1 MKRINT
7 FKALLH
13 FALVALV
20 MMPAVLTTAAEKILA
35 EEIGLAE
42 GNLSAEKKAG
52 ESMVFDS
59 RVYVNKGEQREG
71 RVRKSVAIRKND
83 MKKSVTIR
91 GRVVDEKGV
100 GIEGVVV
107 SEGFNVARSG
117 RMGEFNLERS
127 PRAKFVFIST
137 PSGYEH
143 IGPFYYTLEPAN
155 RIQAD
160 SPSDAAKSNNDKK
173 NISNKVIGEQHKN
186 LPDSNSD
193 KKNTSNKVIGEQHK
207 NLTDSNND
215 KQNISNKV
223 IGDQYKSLSESNI
236 SQNKTGSSGQSEI
249 LFPLRKTEKE
259 SNLFI
264 HTGDTEESV
273 YRDWMDIFKENIA
286 NNDYAFVL
294 FNGDICYEPGLRLHA
309 EHFTTDKLGVRIVY
323 SVGNH
328 DLVDGAYGEELFE
341 QLFGPVW
348 YSFNVGGVHFINTPV
363 LIGDRKPSY
372 NADDMYNWMRKDLES
387 IPEGTPVVLFNHHLL
402 GFEQKFKLKTE
413 TQELDLGKYNLK
425 GYLHAHYH
433 TNLFHKTDR
442 GVAVM
447 ATMSPNKGGKD
458 HSPSSFR
465 VVEFNTLGN
474 LSTHLKYSPL
484 RKHIVANAFLMAG
497 GEVCNVVAAIYDT
510 PSEVT
515 EATLMI
521 AGAEFQ
527 LTQNSSW
534 SWSTTFV
541 PGIEAKNIMR
551 PAERL
556 NKNLLNPVVI
566 ESKAIRHNDQ
576 PKLRVKFS
584 DGSTVITIVNILEG
598 ANSEIVKTTQPGTN
612 ENAAISTTKNSP
624 KIEWV
629 KNLGG
634 NIFMTSPLITQNLV
648 ISATTDDN
656 MALDAAICALDRVT
670 GEVAWKFNTHNSVK
684 NNLHLYNGVVFAAD
698 AEGFVYAI
706 DAQSGELKWERPLRQ
721 NIIQYPYTQGVVVS
735 RGVVYAGQGYYLTAL
750 DAVNGEVLWVNTH
763 WRGDV
768 ATVANPIVD
777 ETNNIL
783 LTAAYWTGR
792 FAHDATT
799 GKLIW
804 EKRDGDT
811 RYADNS
817 PVLFDGKF
825 YYASPG
831 FITEVDPMSG
841 EELMKFKIDYR
852 INSNSRPLVTE
863 KYYITGTT
871 DKGVVAYDR
880 SNGYKELW
888 NFKTNPALLYTAPYT
903 KDFQMTVDGGVA
915 LKGNNLYFGANDGYI
930 YCVDVRNGRFIW
942 RINTGSPILGNLV
955 IEGETLYIADFAG
968 NLWAVKI

>member
-1 MKRINT
+1 MKRINKFRT
-7 FKALLH
+7 LLH
-13 FALVALV
+13 FALVALMMMSAVV
-20 MMPAVLTTAAEKILA
+20 MTAEA
-35 EEIGLAE
+35 
-42 GNLSAEKKAG
+42 
-52 ESMVFDS
+52 
-59 RVYVNKGEQREG
+59 
-71 RVRKSVAIRKND
+71 
-83 MKKSVTIR
+83 IR

-117 RMGEFNLERS
+117 RMGEFSLERS

-143 IGPFYYTLEPAN
+143 IGPFYYKLEPA
-155 RIQAD
+155 ITSQTH
-160 SPSDAAKSNNDKK
+160 SSSKEPH
-173 NISNKVIGEQHKN
+173 VH
-186 LPDSNSD
+186 
-193 KKNTSNKVIGEQHK
+193 TSNGSGVHVE
-207 NLTDSNND
+207 TSSSNRTNV
-215 KQNISNKV
+215 Q
-223 IGDQYKSLSESNI
+223 KSSSKE
-236 SQNKTGSSGQSEI
+236 THVHTSSGNGAHVEASTSNGSQLEI

-309 EHFTTDKLGVRIVY
+309 EHFTTGKLGVRIVY

-328 DLVDGAYGEELFE
+328 DLVDGAYGEELYE

-363 LIGDRKPSY
+363 LTGDRKPSY

-387 IPEGTPVVLFNHHLL
+387 IPEGTPVVMFNHHLL

-465 VVEFNTLGN
+465 VVEFDTLGN

-484 RKHIVANAFLMAG
+484 RKHIVANAFLTAG
-497 GEVCNVVAAIYDT
+497 GDVCNLVAAIYDT

-515 EATLMI
+515 EATLII

-534 SWSTTFV
+534 SWSTSFV

-556 NKNLLNPVVI
+556 NRNLLNPVVI

-584 DGSTVITIVNILEG
+584 DGSTVITLVNILEG

-634 NIFMTSPLITQNLV
+634 NIFMTSPLITENLV

-698 AEGFVYAI
+698 VEGFVYAI
-706 DAQSGELKWERPLRQ
+706 DAQSGELKWEKPLRQ

-750 DAVNGEVLWVNTH
+750 DAASGEVLWVNTH

-768 ATVANPIVD
+768 GTVANPIVD
-777 ETNNIL
+777 EANNIL

-915 LKGNNLYFGANDGYI
+915 LKDNNLYFGANDGYI
-930 YCVDVRNGRFIW
+930 YCIDVRNGRFIW

-955 IEGETLYIADFAG
+955 IEGDTLYIADFAG
-968 NLWAVKI
+968 NLWAVK

>member
-71 RVRKSVAIRKND
+71 RVRKSVA
-83 MKKSVTIR
+83 IR

-792 FAHDATT
+792 FAHD
-799 GKLIW
+799 
-804 EKRDGDT
+804 
-811 RYADNS
+811 
-817 PVLFDGKF
+817 
-825 YYASPG
+825 
-831 FITEVDPMSG
+831 
-841 EELMKFKIDYR
+841 
-852 INSNSRPLVTE
+852 
-863 KYYITGTT
+863 
-871 DKGVVAYDR
+871 
-880 SNGYKELW
+880 
-888 NFKTNPALLYTAPYT
+888 
-903 KDFQMTVDGGVA
+903 
-915 LKGNNLYFGANDGYI
+915 
-930 YCVDVRNGRFIW
+930 
-942 RINTGSPILGNLV
+942 
-955 IEGETLYIADFAG
+955 
-968 NLWAVKI
+968 

>member
-1 MKRINT
+1 M
-7 FKALLH
+7 
-13 FALVALV
+13 
-20 MMPAVLTTAAEKILA
+20 TAEA
-35 EEIGLAE
+35 
-42 GNLSAEKKAG
+42 
-52 ESMVFDS
+52 
-59 RVYVNKGEQREG
+59 
-71 RVRKSVAIRKND
+71 
-83 MKKSVTIR
+83 IR

-117 RMGEFNLERS
+117 RMGEFSLERS

-143 IGPFYYTLEPAN
+143 IGPFYYKLEPA
-155 RIQAD
+155 ITSQTH
-160 SPSDAAKSNNDKK
+160 SSSKEPH
-173 NISNKVIGEQHKN
+173 VH
-186 LPDSNSD
+186 
-193 KKNTSNKVIGEQHK
+193 TSNGSGVHVE
-207 NLTDSNND
+207 TSSSNRTNV
-215 KQNISNKV
+215 Q
-223 IGDQYKSLSESNI
+223 KSSSKE
-236 SQNKTGSSGQSEI
+236 THVHTSSGNGAHVEASTSNGSQLEI

-309 EHFTTDKLGVRIVY
+309 EHFTTGKLGVRIVY

-328 DLVDGAYGEELFE
+328 DLVDGAYGEELYE

-363 LIGDRKPSY
+363 LTGDRKPSY

-387 IPEGTPVVLFNHHLL
+387 IPEGTPVVMFNHHLL

-465 VVEFNTLGN
+465 VVEFDTLGN

-484 RKHIVANAFLMAG
+484 RKHIVANAFLTAG
-497 GEVCNVVAAIYDT
+497 GDVCNLVAAIYDT

-515 EATLMI
+515 EATLII

-534 SWSTTFV
+534 SWSTSFV

-556 NKNLLNPVVI
+556 NRNLLNPVVI

-584 DGSTVITIVNILEG
+584 DGSTVITLVNILEG

-634 NIFMTSPLITQNLV
+634 NIFMTSPLITENLV

-698 AEGFVYAI
+698 VEGFVYAI
-706 DAQSGELKWERPLRQ
+706 DAQSGELKWEKPLRQ

-750 DAVNGEVLWVNTH
+750 DAASGEVLWVNTH

-768 ATVANPIVD
+768 GTVANPIVD
-777 ETNNIL
+777 EANNIL

-915 LKGNNLYFGANDGYI
+915 LKDNNLYFGANDGYI
-930 YCVDVRNGRFIW
+930 YCIDVRNGRFIW

-955 IEGETLYIADFAG
+955 IEGDTLYIADFAG
-968 NLWAVKI
+968 NLWAVK

>member
-1 MKRINT
+1 
-7 FKALLH
+7 
-13 FALVALV
+13 
-20 MMPAVLTTAAEKILA
+20 MPAVLTTAAEKILA

>member
-173 NISNKVIGEQHKN
+173 NI
-186 LPDSNSD
+186 
-193 KKNTSNKVIGEQHK
+193 SNKVIGEQHK

>member
-684 NNLHLYNGVVFAAD
+684 NNLHLYNGVFAAD

>member
-71 RVRKSVAIRKND
+71 RVRKSVA
-83 MKKSVTIR
+83 IR

>member
-1 MKRINT
+1 MKQINKFRT
-7 FKALLH
+7 LLH
-13 FALVALV
+13 FALVALM
-20 MMPAVLTTAAEKILA
+20 MMPAVVMTAEAKVMAEAKVTAEAKVMA
-35 EEIGLAE
+35 EE
-42 GNLSAEKKAG
+42 K
-52 ESMVFDS
+52 SMVFDS
-59 RVYVNKGEQREG
+59 RVYVNEGEQREG
-71 RVRKSVAIRKND
+71 RAEKSVAIK
-83 MKKSVTIR
+83 

-155 RIQAD
+155 KIQAD
-160 SPSDAAKSNNDKK
+160 SPSDLAKSNSDKK
-173 NISNKVIGEQHKN
+173 NTSNKVIGEQHKN

-193 KKNTSNKVIGEQHK
+193 KKNTSNKVIG
-207 NLTDSNND
+207 
-215 KQNISNKV
+215 
-223 IGDQYKSLSESNI
+223 DQYKNLPESNI
-236 SQNKTGSSGQSEI
+236 SQNKTGSSGQPEI

-309 EHFTTDKLGVRIVY
+309 EHFTTGKLGVRIVY

-341 QLFGPVW
+341 QLYGPVW
-348 YSFNVGGVHFINTPV
+348 YSFNVGGVHFVVTPV
-363 LIGDRKPSY
+363 LTGDRKPSY
-372 NADDMYNWMRKDLES
+372 NADDLYNWMRKDLES
-387 IPEGTPVVLFNHHLL
+387 IPEGTPVVMFNHHLL
-402 GFEQKFKLKTE
+402 GFEQKFKFKTE
-413 TQELDLGKYNLK
+413 NQEFDLGKYNLK

-433 TNLFHKTDR
+433 TNLYHKTDR

-447 ATMSPNKGGKD
+447 ATMPPNKGGKD

-465 VVEFNTLGN
+465 VVEFDTLGN

-484 RKHIVANAFLMAG
+484 RKHIVANAFLTAG
-497 GEVCNVVAAIYDT
+497 GDVCNVVAAIYDT
-510 PSEVT
+510 PSDVT

-534 SWSTTFV
+534 NWSTSFA
-541 PGIEAKNIMR
+541 PNSEAKNIMR

-566 ESKAIRHNDQ
+566 ESKAIRYNDQ

-584 DGSTVITIVNILEG
+584 DGSTVITLVNILEG
-598 ANSEIVKTTQPGTN
+598 ANSTENRSPETEIAVESKLNKSSKKQMVTRANANKSAASQKVANSEIVKTTQPGTN
-612 ENAAISTTKNSP
+612 ENAAISSTKISP

-634 NIFMTSPLITQNLV
+634 NIFMTSPLITENLV

-698 AEGFVYAI
+698 VEGFVYAI
-706 DAQSGELKWERPLRQ
+706 DAQSGELKWEKPLRQ
-721 NIIQYPYTQGVVVS
+721 
-735 RGVVYAGQGYYLTAL
+735 
-750 DAVNGEVLWVNTH
+750 
-763 WRGDV
+763 
-768 ATVANPIVD
+768 
-777 ETNNIL
+777 
-783 LTAAYWTGR
+783 
-792 FAHDATT
+792 
-799 GKLIW
+799 
-804 EKRDGDT
+804 
-811 RYADNS
+811 
-817 PVLFDGKF
+817 
-825 YYASPG
+825 
-831 FITEVDPMSG
+831 
-841 EELMKFKIDYR
+841 
-852 INSNSRPLVTE
+852 
-863 KYYITGTT
+863 
-871 DKGVVAYDR
+871 
-880 SNGYKELW
+880 
-888 NFKTNPALLYTAPYT
+888 
-903 KDFQMTVDGGVA
+903 
-915 LKGNNLYFGANDGYI
+915 
-930 YCVDVRNGRFIW
+930 
-942 RINTGSPILGNLV
+942 
-955 IEGETLYIADFAG
+955 
-968 NLWAVKI
+968 

>member
-1 MKRINT
+1 
-7 FKALLH
+7 
-13 FALVALV
+13 

>member
-1 MKRINT
+1 MKRINKFRT
-7 FKALLH
+7 LLH
-13 FALVALV
+13 FALVALM
-20 MMPAVLTTAAEKILA
+20 MMPAVVMTAEA
-35 EEIGLAE
+35 
-42 GNLSAEKKAG
+42 
-52 ESMVFDS
+52 
-59 RVYVNKGEQREG
+59 
-71 RVRKSVAIRKND
+71 
-83 MKKSVTIR
+83 IR
-91 GRVVDEKGV
+91 GRVVDEKGI

-107 SEGFNVARSG
+107 SEGFNVAKSG
-117 RMGEFNLERS
+117 RMGEFILERS
-127 PRAKFVFIST
+127 PRAKFVYIST

-143 IGPFYYTLEPAN
+143 IGPFYFKLEQAN
-155 RIQAD
+155 
-160 SPSDAAKSNNDKK
+160 KSQN
-173 NISNKVIGEQHKN
+173 H
-186 LPDSNSD
+186 SNS
-193 KKNTSNKVIGEQHK
+193 KETHVH
-207 NLTDSNND
+207 T
-215 KQNISNKV
+215 
-223 IGDQYKSLSESNI
+223 
-236 SQNKTGSSGQSEI
+236 SSGNGVHVEI
-249 LFPLRKTEKE
+249 IFPLRKTENE

-264 HTGDTEESV
+264 HMGDTEESV
-273 YRDWMDIFKENIA
+273 YRDWMDILKENIA

-309 EHFTTDKLGVRIVY
+309 EHFTTQKLGVRVVY

-341 QLFGPVW
+341 QLYGPVW
-348 YSFNVGGVHFINTPV
+348 YSFNVGGVHFVVTPV
-363 LIGDRKPSY
+363 LTGDRKPSY
-372 NADDMYNWMRKDLES
+372 NADDLYNWMRKDLES
-387 IPEGTPVVLFNHHLL
+387 IPEGTPVVMFNHHLL
-402 GFEQKFKLKTE
+402 GFEQKFKFKTE
-413 TQELDLGKYNLK
+413 NQEFDLGKYNLK

-433 TNLFHKTDR
+433 TNLYHKTDR

-447 ATMSPNKGGKD
+447 ATMPPNKGGKD

-465 VVEFNTLGN
+465 VVEFDTLGN
-474 LSTHLKYSPL
+474 LATHLKYSPL
-484 RKHIVANAFLMAG
+484 RKHIAANAYLSAG
-497 GEVCNVVAAIYDT
+497 GDVCNVVAAIYDT
-510 PSEVT
+510 PSEVV
-515 EATLMI
+515 EATMMI
-521 AGAEFQ
+521 AGAEYQ
-527 LTQNSSW
+527 LTQKSNW
-534 SWSTTFV
+534 SWSTNFE
-541 PGIEAKNIMR
+541 PSSEAKNIMR

-556 NKNLLNPVVI
+556 NLNLLNPVVI
-566 ESKAIRHNDQ
+566 ESKAIRHNEQ
-576 PKLRVKFS
+576 PKLKVKFS

-598 ANSEIVKTTQPGTN
+598 AQSAEIKTSEGTST
-612 ENAAISTTKNSP
+612 EKEFVTESKKQVAEISDAKNSP
-624 KIEWV
+624 KIGWV

-634 NIFMTSPLITQNLV
+634 NIFMTSPLITENLV

-656 MALDAAICALDRVT
+656 MALDAAICALDRAT

-684 NNLHLYNGVVFAAD
+684 NNLHIYNGVVFAAD
-698 AEGFVYAI
+698 VEGFVYAL
-706 DAQSGELKWERPLRQ
+706 DAQSGEVKWEKPLRQ

-750 DAVNGEVLWVNTH
+750 DAASGEVLWVNTH

-768 ATVANPIVD
+768 GTVANPIVD
-777 ETNNIL
+777 EANNVL

-825 YYASPG
+825 FYASPG
-831 FITEVDPMSG
+831 FITEVDPLSG
-841 EELMKFKIDYR
+841 EELMKLKIDYR

-871 DKGVVAYDR
+871 DKGVVAFDR
-880 SNGYKELW
+880 TNGYKEVW

-942 RINTGSPILGNLV
+942 RINAGSPILGNLL
-955 IEGETLYIADFAG
+955 IDQDTLYVADFAG

>member
-1 MKRINT
+1 MKRINKFRT
-7 FKALLH
+7 LLH
-13 FALVALV
+13 FALVALMMMSAVV
-20 MMPAVLTTAAEKILA
+20 MTAEA
-35 EEIGLAE
+35 
-42 GNLSAEKKAG
+42 
-52 ESMVFDS
+52 
-59 RVYVNKGEQREG
+59 
-71 RVRKSVAIRKND
+71 
-83 MKKSVTIR
+83 IR

-117 RMGEFNLERS
+117 RMGEFSLERS

-143 IGPFYYTLEPAN
+143 IGPFYYKLEPA
-155 RIQAD
+155 ITSQTH
-160 SPSDAAKSNNDKK
+160 SSSKEPH
-173 NISNKVIGEQHKN
+173 VH
-186 LPDSNSD
+186 
-193 KKNTSNKVIGEQHK
+193 TSNGSGVHVE
-207 NLTDSNND
+207 TSSSNRTNV
-215 KQNISNKV
+215 Q
-223 IGDQYKSLSESNI
+223 KSSSKE
-236 SQNKTGSSGQSEI
+236 THVHTSSGNGAHAEASTSNGSQLEI

-363 LIGDRKPSY
+363 LTGDRKPSY

-433 TNLFHKTDR
+433 TNLYHKTDR

-447 ATMSPNKGGKD
+447 ATMPPNKGGKD

-465 VVEFNTLGN
+465 VVEFDTLGN
-474 LSTHLKYSPL
+474 LATHLKYSPL
-484 RKHIVANAFLMAG
+484 RKHIAANAYLSAG
-497 GEVCNVVAAIYDT
+497 GKVCNVVAAIYDT
-510 PSEVT
+510 PSEVV
-515 EATLMI
+515 EATMMI
-521 AGAEFQ
+521 AGAEYQ
-527 LTQNSSW
+527 LTKNSSW
-534 SWSTTFV
+534 NWSTSFA
-541 PGIEAKNIMR
+541 PNSEAKNIMR

-556 NKNLLNPVVI
+556 NPNLLNPVVI

-584 DGSTVITIVNILEG
+584 DGSTVITLVNILEG
-598 ANSEIVKTTQPGTN
+598 ANSTENRSSETEIAVESKHNQSSKKQMVTRDNTAKTSAAQKVAKSEIVKTTLEQPASITAAGQLKDKQHNTIVSTSQLGTD

-634 NIFMTSPLITQNLV
+634 NIFMTSPLITENLV

-656 MALDAAICALDRVT
+656 MALDAAISALDRVS
-670 GEVAWKFNTHNSVK
+670 GEIVWSLKTRNSVK

-698 AEGFVYAI
+698 VEGIVYAI
-706 DAQSGELKWERPLRQ
+706 DAQSGELKWEKPLRQ

-735 RGVVYAGQGYYLTAL
+735 RGVVYAGQGYYLSAL
-750 DAVNGEVLWVNTH
+750 DAASGEVLWVNTH

-930 YCVDVRNGRFIW
+930 YCIDVRNGRFIW

-955 IEGETLYIADFAG
+955 IEGDTLYIADFAG
-968 NLWAVKI
+968 NLWAVK

>member
-1 MKRINT
+1 
-7 FKALLH
+7 
-13 FALVALV
+13 
-20 MMPAVLTTAAEKILA
+20 
-35 EEIGLAE
+35 
-42 GNLSAEKKAG
+42 
-52 ESMVFDS
+52 
-59 RVYVNKGEQREG
+59 
-71 RVRKSVAIRKND
+71 
-83 MKKSVTIR
+83 
-91 GRVVDEKGV
+91 
-100 GIEGVVV
+100 
-107 SEGFNVARSG
+107 
-117 RMGEFNLERS
+117 
-127 PRAKFVFIST
+127 
-137 PSGYEH
+137 
-143 IGPFYYTLEPAN
+143 
-155 RIQAD
+155 
-160 SPSDAAKSNNDKK
+160 
-173 NISNKVIGEQHKN
+173 
-186 LPDSNSD
+186 
-193 KKNTSNKVIGEQHK
+193 
-207 NLTDSNND
+207 
-215 KQNISNKV
+215 
-223 IGDQYKSLSESNI
+223 
-236 SQNKTGSSGQSEI
+236 
-249 LFPLRKTEKE
+249 
-259 SNLFI
+259 
-264 HTGDTEESV
+264 
-273 YRDWMDIFKENIA
+273 MDIFKENIA